1 MTKSN
6 FLILAFISA
15 GCGFIPLTISAQK
28 MDCSKAA
35 SSAEQ
40 DECAARELAMAEA
53 DLNDAF
59 SDALQHYTP
68 TADEQRENAALP
80 RYDKEH
86 EAQYKRRMRRDLE
99 ISQKIWSQYRTAAC
113 ASVSDMYDGGTIS
126 PAATSL
132 CKVEITQQR
141 IKFLHDYFAGRQV
154 EGTSSLASQSGVR

>member
-1 MTKSN
+1 MTKGN

-15 GCGFIPLTISAQK
+15 GCGLIPLTMSAQK

-40 DECAARELAMAEA
+40 DKCADRELAMAEA
-53 DLNDAF
+53 DLKDAF

-68 TADEQRENAALP
+68 TSDKQKENAALP
-80 RYDKEH
+80 RYDRDH
-86 EAQYKRRMRRDLE
+86 EAQYERRMRRDLE
-99 ISQKIWSQYRTAAC
+99 VSQKIWFQYRTAAC

-126 PAATSL
+126 PAAASL

-141 IKFLHDYFAGRQV
+141 IKFLHDYFA
-154 EGTSSLASQSGVR
+154 EDK